1 MLYNLSISVH
11 GSYVNELTENRI
23 KNMFKNKYDI
33 RLFVFASP
41 TEFRMPV

>member
-1 MLYNLSISVH
+1 
-11 GSYVNELTENRI
+11 
-23 KNMFKNKYDI
+23 MFKNKYDI